1 MCTRAVSGLAHFLE
15 SEGIA
20 TIVLGLVP
28 HHVRAMHP
36 PRALLVP
43 FELGRPLGAPHD
55 PTVQHEVLTAAF
67 GLLDHPGPGPVLE
80 TFDTEVTAN
89 AMGAE
94 PWACPVSFPAPAT
107 GGTLADRIGEEVRL
121 LQPWFDLGYRQRGH
135 TGADVSGMDIEVLVR
150 WLSEFL
156 GDSTPT
162 ESPVSEGS
170 LAESFKLGVED
181 LKAFYLESITTQPS
195 TGSSVDVNSWF
206 WEETAAGELLWQLR
220 AKLREHPD
228 DAIRL
233 HSQFTLVPTTE
244 VARRKM

>member
-1 MCTRAVSGLAHFLE
+1 MSGLAHFLE

-28 HHVRAMHP
+28 HHVRAMQP

-55 PTVQHEVLTAAF
+55 PTAQREVLTAAF
-67 GLLDHPGPGPVLE
+67 ALLDHSGPGPVIK
-80 TFDTEVTAN
+80 TFDTEVTPSAIN
-89 AMGAE
+89 AE
-94 PWACPVSFPAPAT
+94 PWACPVSFPAPT
-107 GGTLADRIGEEVRL
+107 KDYTLADRISEEVRL
-121 LQPWFDLGYRQRGH
+121 LQPWFELGYRQRGH
-135 TGADVSGMDIEVLVR
+135 TAADVSGIDIEVLLQ
-150 WLSEFL
+150 WLARFL
-156 GDSTPT
+156 GDSVPT
-162 ESPVSEGS
+162 ESPVPGRS

-220 AKLREHPD
+220 GKLREHLD

-233 HSQFTLVPTTE
+233 HAQFTLVPTTE
-244 VARRKM
+244 VARRKMVPQ